1 MNLDIVLN
9 AILEISPNNTGV
21 KGADIAKYLS
31 IEKKS
36 VNSLLYKA
44 KNKYVVVNEYY
55 YWFIK
60 NDTDKAKLS
69 HKLKQEKSI
78 ASEMFPTEN
87 QKEESMSN
95 QEHPFKEMIAEKIA
109 NLRPKLMDV
118 SRRNPLINHSAI
130 KTSTSSIRIVDEQPQ
145 QIVEHLCVSNKSMKL
160 GALPALE
167 EDPIDENVTEFQSA
181 FQAKLRTD
189 PIYLKSLTTID
200 HARDEDAFEK
210 KAKLERELKDRL
222 RIEIGM
228 TPRVVKADKTKLS
241 EHARNHGINPSFNL
255 PTPNV
260 DTADE
265 RHLDDTLQTLLLGRS
280 LSAVAGKIES
290 KDKFYKEEKGLETLY
305 LALGYVVWKEPN
317 SVESKGNFNSPLL
330 LLPVG
335 LDKSKQKDGYVY
347 SIALRDDMLVNPALS
362 HKLEND
368 FGITLNSLPDA
379 DDVLDIESWLQ
390 ETVDKLPKAL
400 QANLRRQATL
410 SIFPFTGIE
419 LFYDLEPDIDF
430 SQFNLLSEMMSGI
443 TPVGDKPFKSELT
456 EHDVESSLA
465 NQLVP
470 HMVMNADSSQFLAMM
485 KVSEG
490 QSLAIEGPP
499 GSGKSQTITNLI
511 ANAIYTG
518 KKVLFVAQKNT
529 ALEVVLSRLQKLGL
543 DKLVLPVTNEHTK
556 NTEFYDKLES
566 RLESRS
572 NGWDNKIQHDQKRQ
586 NEQNKDTLDKY
597 SQVLS
602 QIIPNTQLSVHEAL
616 GLHIKYAGEL
626 DVFAN
631 IASSQCLSVNHA
643 DIKTVLDKSFMR
655 ELSRNIAHIDE
666 QLHNVPAY
674 PQSLFSQ
681 MNQTSLSFYEL
692 NEIKQLILDVGTAF
706 QVALASCDFVDETLL
721 GHREIDVNQKKNT
734 ALDDFL
740 YTLETVI
747 SYFESEQ
754 SPLLMSLTSSS
765 QSLVALLENL
775 PSQATIVSE
784 FKQLLQRLTDSQ
796 GVSNE
801 EALSFQSLS
810 PLYNDNYY
818 EQITALKTLLDKLSQ
833 CAPDADELTEILEQA
848 ASYQKLSKQLIDIKE
863 SVAEDTQRDDSTTFS
878 IESLHDLSLIIQATP
893 ILKNNELLRILSVKP
908 ISTIKSSLFTLE
920 NQAKVIISE
929 GIELENLPSKKE
941 IEETRNCIQTSGLFS
956 FLSTP
961 YKSAVKRFETLYNL
975 PFGGFKA
982 IGKLGACQKLTQ
994 LIELYTKW
1002 SLEDASV
1009 VIGTPEKLNLN
1020 LLKESIT
1027 QIELLENKLKKAGL
1041 LLSDINQDTVRQILT
1056 FVDDEAL
1063 FNGFKNFDKSSL
1075 DTLEENNAELDLALA
1090 ELNEFLTNTSKGTW
1104 EVLILEQFD
1113 SVSSLQSIMASYSA
1127 DRDCYLG
1134 FSTLLDC
1141 IASNINVEKD
1151 GISLSDVEQLTQL
1164 ASALVK
1170 VKPWLLNLSLSDASQ
1185 VSWNNALPINSESSQ
1200 YLTVN
1205 DICDYARKM
1214 EALEDS
1220 AKQLITLYARIDD
1233 TFQEKA
1239 HFIDDINNICTAT
1252 MADEHGVTHLVERT
1266 SIYQQF
1272 IDLGVPLDVVS
1283 HYSSFD
1289 TSLSLAQSIS
1299 LAVLR
1304 SIVVQV
1310 FKEHGNI
1317 LAQSSGNRLTAAQKA
1332 YQHADANIIDLSA
1345 SAVLDKGLEPIEN
1358 ISQGHGIGRKSSFT
1372 DLSLIRHQLGLKRKM
1387 PATKLIKR
1395 SQSALLDLHPCWLMV
1410 PSSIASYLP
1419 RKEIFDLL
1427 IIDEASQM
1435 TPEQSISAL
1444 MRAKQAVI
1452 VGDTNQLPPTSFFAG
1467 VYDDDDD
1474 DDEDVVTVE
1483 ESILELA
1490 NNAFSPKHRL
1500 RWHYRSRHESL
1511 IAFSNH
1517 YVYDN
1522 ELIIFPTPYSGKRDL
1537 GVSLVRADGIYERGL
1552 NPTEANKVVD
1562 GIIHFMK
1569 TTPDKSLGVVTM
1581 NKSQQEH
1588 IEALILQARDTDN
1601 DISDYLAKWEK
1612 TDKGM
1617 SRFFVKNIENVQ
1629 GDERDV
1635 IFISTVY
1642 GKNPQGKFSKNFGPI
1657 NGVAGKRRL
1666 NVLFSRAKERIVT
1679 YTSIPMADF
1688 DTSGAKEGVLLF
1700 KRWLEYSLTGRLG
1713 EQIVHSDDLVA
1724 ETDSPFEDAVI
1735 DVIKNLGFIP
1745 VPQVGVAGYFIDI
1758 GIKHPDYPL
1767 GYICGVECDGASY
1780 HSSKSARDRDIL
1792 REEVLSRLNWSL
1804 YRIWS
1809 TDWFNYKANQI
1820 ELLKAHLEERLQSCL
1835 KDYDA
1840 TNPFTKDESYTN
1852 NDVEQFDAE
1861 KPNSSQ
1867 ENDAQYIEIGSKFS
1881 VAYLSGSIQG
1891 QVANFRLVKS
1901 STDVS
1906 SKANNIQLI
1915 GIDSPLGSAVVDGQ
1929 VNDEVSY
1936 FANNIEMKVKIIS
1949 VED

>member
-9 AILEISPNNTGV
+9 AILELSPDNTGV
-21 KGADIAKYLS
+21 KAADIAKHLS
-31 IEKKS
+31 IEKKT

-44 KNKYVVVNEYY
+44 QNKYVVMDEYY
-55 YWFIK
+55 YWCIK
-60 NDTDKAKLS
+60 TDTDKAKLS
-69 HKLKQEKSI
+69 HKLKQEKSVANEI
-78 ASEMFPTEN
+78 FATEN
-87 QKEESMSN
+87 QKEESMST
-95 QEHPFKEMIAEKIA
+95 QEHPFREMIAEKIA

-118 SRRNPLINHSAI
+118 SRRNPLINHSAS

-145 QIVEHLCVSNKSMKL
+145 QIVEHLCVLNKSMKL

-167 EDPIDENVTEFQSA
+167 EDPVDENVTEFQSA

-189 PIYLKSLTTID
+189 PIYLQSLTTID

-210 KAKLERELKDRL
+210 NAKLERELKDRL
-222 RIEIGM
+222 RIEMGM

-265 RHLDDTLQTLLLGRS
+265 RHLDDTLQTLLLGKS

-330 LLPVG
+330 LLPVC

-347 SIALRDDMLVNPALS
+347 SISLRDDMLVNPALS

-368 FGITLNSLPDA
+368 FGITLNSLPDT
-379 DDVLDIESWLQ
+379 DDLLDVEIWLQ

-430 SQFNLLSEMMSGI
+430 SQFNLLSEMMSGV
-443 TPVGDKPFKSELT
+443 TPDGNKPFKSELSD
-456 EHDVESSLA
+456 HDVEGSLA
-465 NQLVP
+465 SKLVP

-556 NTEFYDKLES
+556 NTEFYDKLEL
-566 RLESRS
+566 RIESRS
-572 NGWDNKIQHDQKRQ
+572 KGWDNKIQHDQKRQ
-586 NEQNKDTLDKY
+586 NEQHKDTLDKY

-602 QIIPNTQLSVHEAL
+602 QIVPDTQLSVHEAL
-616 GLHIKYAGEL
+616 GLHIKHAGEL
-626 DVFAN
+626 DEFAN
-631 IASSQCLSVNHA
+631 VSSNLGLSVNHQA
-643 DIKTVLDKSFMR
+643 IKMVLDKSFMR
-655 ELSRNIAHIDE
+655 ELARNIAHIDE
-666 QLHNVPAY
+666 QLQNVPAY
-674 PQSLFSQ
+674 PESLFSQ
-681 MNQTSLSFYEL
+681 VTQTSLGFYEL
-692 NEIKQLILDVGTAF
+692 NEIKQLIVDVGTTFQAAF
-706 QVALASCDFVDETLL
+706 SSCDFVEDGLL
-721 GHREIDVNQKKNT
+721 GKREIDVNQEKNK
-734 ALDDFL
+734 ALDEL
-740 YTLETVI
+740 LSTIETVI
-747 SYFESEQ
+747 SYCESAQ
-754 SPLLMSLTSSS
+754 SPLLMPLTSS
-765 QSLVALLENL
+765 QNNLVALLEAL
-775 PSQATIVSE
+775 PAQVTVISE
-784 FKQLLQRLTDSQ
+784 FNLLLKRLTESQ
-796 GVSNE
+796 NISNE
-801 EALSFQSLS
+801 DALTFQKLS
-810 PLYNDNYY
+810 PLYNNNHHGP
-818 EQITALKTLLDKLSQ
+818 ITALKTLLDKLGE
-833 CAPDADELTEILEQA
+833 CAPDVDTLTEIPEQA
-848 ASYQKLSKQLIDIKE
+848 ASYQKLTKQIIDIKQT
-863 SVAEDTQRDDSTTFS
+863 VAEDTQREESATFD
-878 IESLHDLSLIIQATP
+878 IQALYDLSLIIQATP
-893 ILKNNELLRILSVKP
+893 ILKNTELLRVLSVKP

-920 NQAKVIISE
+920 NQAKVLLSE
-929 GIELENLPSKKE
+929 GIELEHLPSKKE
-941 IEETRNCIQTSGLFS
+941 IEELRNCIQTSGLFS

-961 YKSAVKRFETLYNL
+961 YKNAVKRFETLYNL
-975 PFGGFKA
+975 PDGGFKA

-994 LIELYTKW
+994 LIDIYTKW
-1002 SLEDASV
+1002 SLEDANA
-1009 VIGTPEKLNLN
+1009 VIETPEKLNLN
-1020 LLKESIT
+1020 LLKESIA
-1027 QIELLENKLKKAGL
+1027 QVELLEKKLKKAGL
-1041 LLSDINQDTVRQILT
+1041 LLSDINQDTVSQITT
-1056 FVDDEAL
+1056 FVDDEVL
-1063 FNGFKNFDKSSL
+1063 FSVFKNLDKSAL
-1075 DTLEENNAELDLALA
+1075 DTLEENYALLEVALA
-1090 ELNEFLTNTSKGTW
+1090 ELNELLNNPTKSTW
-1104 EVLILEQFD
+1104 EALFFEQFG
-1113 SVSSLQSIMASYSA
+1113 SVSSLKSIVSSYSA
-1127 DRDCYLG
+1127 DRECYLA
-1134 FSTLLDC
+1134 FSALMDLVAT
-1141 IASNINVEKD
+1141 NIDVERS
-1151 GISLSDVEQLTQL
+1151 GVSLSDIEQLMQL
-1164 ASALVK
+1164 ANALAK

-1185 VSWNNALPINSESSQ
+1185 VSWDNALPINSESSQ

-1220 AKQLITLYARIDD
+1220 VKQLITLYARVDGA
-1233 TFQEKA
+1233 FQEQA
-1239 HFIDDINNICTAT
+1239 HSIFDIKNICTAT
-1252 MADEHGVTHLVERT
+1252 IADEHGVTHLVERT

-1272 IDLGVPLDVVS
+1272 VDLGVPLDVVS
-1283 HYSSFD
+1283 HYSSLD
-1289 TSLSLAQSIS
+1289 TSLGLAQSVS

-1304 SIVVQV
+1304 SVVDQV

-1358 ISQGHGIGRKSSFT
+1358 ISQGLGIGRKSSFT

-1467 VYDDDDD
+1467 VYDDEDE
-1474 DDEDVVTVE
+1474 DEDVATVE

-1522 ELIIFPTPYSGKRDL
+1522 ELIIFPTPHSGKSDL

-1562 GIIHFMK
+1562 GILHFMK

-1588 IEALILQARDTDN
+1588 IEALILQARDADN
-1601 DISDYLAKWEK
+1601 DISDYLAKWEEI
-1612 TDKGM
+1612 DKGM

-1642 GKNPQGKFSKNFGPI
+1642 GKNSQGKFSKNFGPI

-1700 KRWLEYSLTGRLG
+1700 KRWLEYSATGRLG
-1713 EQIVHSDDLVA
+1713 EQVLHSDDVVA

-1820 ELLKAHLEERLQSCL
+1820 ELLKAQLEERLQACI
-1835 KDYDA
+1835 KEYDA
-1840 TNPFTKDESYTN
+1840 TGHQAKDEIPMQNDIEQAELENQYSSHN
-1852 NDVEQFDAE
+1852 NDTL
-1861 KPNSSQ
+1861 
-1867 ENDAQYIEIGSKFS
+1867 YIEIGSKFS
-1881 VAYLSGSIQG
+1881 VEYLSGSIQG

-1936 FANNIEMKVKIIS
+1936 FANNIEMKVKIVS
-1949 VED
+1949 VEN

>member
-9 AILEISPNNTGV
+9 TILEISPDNTGV
-21 KGADIAKYLS
+21 KASEIANHLL
-31 IEKKS
+31 IEKKII
-36 VNSLLYKA
+36 NRLLYKVQ
-44 KNKYVVVNEYY
+44 NKYAVMDENY

-60 NDTDKAKLS
+60 TDTDKAKLS
-69 HKLKQEKSI
+69 HKLKQEKSV
-78 ASEMFPTEN
+78 ACETLATEN
-87 QKEESMSN
+87 HKEESMSN
-95 QEHPFKEMIAEKIA
+95 QEHLFREMIAEKIA

-118 SRRNPLINHSAI
+118 SRRNPLINHSAN
-130 KTSTSSIRIVDEQPQ
+130 KTFTSSIRIVDEQLQ
-145 QIVEHLCVSNKSMKL
+145 QIFEHLCVNSRSMKL

-181 FQAKLRTD
+181 FQSKLRTD
-189 PIYLKSLTTID
+189 QIYLKSLTTID
-200 HARDEDAFEK
+200 HERDEDAFEK

-222 RIEIGM
+222 RIEMGM
-228 TPRVVKADKTKLS
+228 TPRVIKVDKTKLS

-255 PTPNV
+255 PEPNV
-260 DTADE
+260 NIEDE
-265 RHLDDTLQTLLLGRS
+265 RHLDDTLQTLLLGKS

-305 LALGYVVWKEPN
+305 LTLGYVVWTEPN
-317 SVESKGNFNSPLL
+317 SVESKGSFNSPLL
-330 LLPVG
+330 LLPVM
-335 LDKSKQKDGYVY
+335 LDKSKQKDGYIY
-347 SIALRDDMLVNPALS
+347 TIALRDDMLVNPALS

-368 FGITLNSLPDA
+368 FGITLNSLPDS
-379 DDVLDIESWLQ
+379 DDILGIDNWLQ
-390 ETVDKLPKAL
+390 ETVDKLPKSL

-430 SQFNLLSEMMSGI
+430 SQFKLLSEMMSGV
-443 TPVGDKPFKSELT
+443 TPDGNKPFKSELT
-456 EHDVESSLA
+456 DYDVESSLA

-566 RLESRS
+566 RIELRS
-572 NGWDNKIQHDQKRQ
+572 NGWDNKIQQDQKRQ
-586 NEQNKDTLDKY
+586 NEQHKETLDKY

-602 QIIPNTQLSVHEAL
+602 QFVPNTQLSVHEAL
-616 GLHIKYAGEL
+616 GLHIKHADEL
-626 DVFAN
+626 DTFASN
-631 IASSQCLSVNHA
+631 SSGPFLSVKHET
-643 DIKTVLDKSFMR
+643 IKMVLDKLFMS

-666 QLHNVPAY
+666 QLQNVPAY
-674 PQSLFSQ
+674 PESLLSQ
-681 MNQTSLSFYEL
+681 VTQTSLGFYEL
-692 NEIKQLILDVGTAF
+692 NEIKQLIVDVGTTFQAAF
-706 QVALASCDFVDETLL
+706 TSCDFVEDVLL
-721 GHREIDVNQKKNT
+721 GKREIDVNQEKNK

-740 YTLETVI
+740 STLETVI
-747 SYFESEQ
+747 SYSESTQ
-754 SPLLMSLTSSS
+754 SPLLKALTSS
-765 QSLVALLENL
+765 QHNLVALLESL
-775 PSQATIVSE
+775 PSQTTITSE
-784 FKQLLQRLTDSQ
+784 FTRLLKKLTECKN
-796 GVSNE
+796 VSNE
-801 EALSFQSLS
+801 EEFTFHGLS
-810 PLYNDNYY
+810 PLYNDNH
-818 EQITALKTLLDKLSQ
+818 QGPITTLVTLLDKLGQ
-833 CAPDADELTEILEQA
+833 CVPDADTLTDIPEQA
-848 ASYQKLSKQLIDIKE
+848 GSYQDVAKQIIDIKQ
-863 SVAEDTQRDDSTTFS
+863 SVAEDLQREDSATFS
-878 IESLHDLSLIIQATP
+878 IQSLHDLSLIIQDTP
-893 ILKNNELLRILSVKP
+893 ILKNNELLRTLSVKS
-908 ISTIKSSLFTLE
+908 ISTIKSSLFNLE
-920 NQAKVIISE
+920 NQAKVLISE
-929 GIELENLPSKKE
+929 GVELEFLPSKKE
-941 IEETRNCIQTSGLFS
+941 IEDTRNCIQTSGLFS

-961 YKSAVKRFETLYNL
+961 YKNATKRFELLYNL
-975 PFGGFKA
+975 PNGGFKT

-994 LIELYTKW
+994 LLDIYTKW
-1002 SLEDASV
+1002 SLEDANV
-1009 VIGTPEKLNLN
+1009 VIETPEKLNFN
-1020 LLKESIT
+1020 LLKESIA
-1027 QIELLENKLKKAGL
+1027 QVDLLEKKLKKAGL
-1041 LLSDINQDTVRQILT
+1041 LLSDINQDTVSQITT

-1063 FNGFKNFDKSSL
+1063 FSAFKTLDKSSL
-1075 DTLEENNAELDLALA
+1075 DTLENNYAVLEQALA
-1090 ELNEFLTNTSKGTW
+1090 EFNEFLNNTQKGTW
-1104 EVLILEQFD
+1104 EALILEQFG
-1113 SVSSLQSIMASYSA
+1113 SVSSFKSIVSSYNSDRESYLAFSA
-1127 DRDCYLG
+1127 
-1134 FSTLLDC
+1134 LLDSV
-1141 IASNINVEKD
+1141 ATNTGVEKN
-1151 GISLSDVEQLTQL
+1151 GISLSDVEQLAQL
-1164 ASALVK
+1164 ANALNNVK
-1170 VKPWLLNLSLSDASQ
+1170 SRLVNLSLNDAIN
-1185 VSWNNALPINSESSQ
+1185 VSWDNALPMNIGDSQ
-1200 YLTVN
+1200 YPTL
-1205 DICDYARKM
+1205 DYITDCAKKM
-1214 EALEDS
+1214 EALENS
-1220 AKQLITLYARIDD
+1220 AKQLITLYARVDD
-1233 TFQEKA
+1233 IFQEQV
-1239 HFIDDINNICTAT
+1239 HTIDNIKKICIAT
-1252 MADEHGVTHLVERT
+1252 MEDEHGVTHLVERS
-1266 SIYQQF
+1266 SIYQNF
-1272 IDLGVPLDVVS
+1272 VDLGVSLDVVS
-1283 HYSSFD
+1283 HYSSLD
-1289 TSLSLAQSIS
+1289 TLLSLAQSIS

-1304 SIVVQV
+1304 SIVDQV
-1310 FKEHGNI
+1310 FMEHGNI

-1332 YQHADANIIDLSA
+1332 YQHADANIIGLSA
-1345 SAVLDKGLEPIEN
+1345 SAVLDKGIEPIEN
-1358 ISQGHGIGRKSSFT
+1358 ISQGVGIGRKSSFT
-1372 DLSLIRHQLGLKRKM
+1372 NLSLIRHQLGLKRKM

-1395 SQSALLDLHPCWLMV
+1395 SQGALLDLHPCWLMV

-1419 RKEIFDLL
+1419 REEIFDLL

-1452 VGDTNQLPPTSFFAG
+1452 VGDTNQLPPTRFFAG
-1467 VYDDDDD
+1467 VYDDEDE
-1474 DDEDVVTVE
+1474 DEDVATVE

-1490 NNAFSPKHRL
+1490 NNACSPKHRL
-1500 RWHYRSRHESL
+1500 RWHYRSKHESL

-1522 ELIIFPTPYSGKRDL
+1522 ELIIFPTPHSGKSDL

-1588 IEALILQARDTDN
+1588 IEALILQARDADN
-1601 DISDYLAKWEK
+1601 DISDYLATWEE

-1642 GKNPQGKFSKNFGPI
+1642 GKNAQGKFSKNFGPI
-1657 NGVAGKRRL
+1657 NGAAGKRRL

-1679 YTSIPMADF
+1679 FTSIPMADF
-1688 DTSGAKEGVLLF
+1688 DISGAKEGVLLF
-1700 KRWLEYSLTGRLG
+1700 KRWLEYSASGRLG
-1713 EQIVHSDDLVA
+1713 EQILHSDDLVA

-1820 ELLKAHLEERLQSCL
+1820 ELLKAHLEERLQACI
-1835 KDYDA
+1835 KEYDA
-1840 TNPFTKDESYTN
+1840 TGHLAKDEIPIQS
-1852 NDVEQFDAE
+1852 DIEQAE
-1861 KPNSSQ
+1861 KENQDSSQ
-1867 ENDAQYIEIGSKFS
+1867 NTDSLYIEIGSKFS

-1891 QVANFRLVKS
+1891 QVGNFRLVKS

-1936 FANNIEMKVKIIS
+1936 FANNIEMKVKIVS

>member
-1 MNLDIVLN
+1 MSKTSHQFHDV
-9 AILEISPNNTGV
+9 
-21 KGADIAKYLS
+21 IA
-31 IEKKS
+31 
-36 VNSLLYKA
+36 N
-44 KNKYVVVNEYY
+44 
-55 YWFIK
+55 
-60 NDTDKAKLS
+60 
-69 HKLKQEKSI
+69 
-78 ASEMFPTEN
+78 
-87 QKEESMSN
+87 
-95 QEHPFKEMIAEKIA
+95 KIA

-130 KTSTSSIRIVDEQPQ
+130 RTSTSSIRIVDEQPQ
-145 QIVEHLCVSNKSMKL
+145 QIVEYLCIINKSMKL

-189 PIYLKSLTTID
+189 PIYLQSLTTVD
-200 HARDEDAFEK
+200 QERDEDAFEN

-222 RIEIGM
+222 RIEMGM
-228 TPRVVKADKTKLS
+228 IPRVVKVDKTKLS

-255 PTPNV
+255 PEPNV
-260 DTADE
+260 KTEDD
-265 RHLDDTLQTLLLGRS
+265 RHLDDTLQTLLLGKS

-317 SVESKGNFNSPLL
+317 AVESKGSFNSPLL

-335 LDKSKQKDGYVY
+335 LEKSKQKGGYVY

-368 FGITLNSLPDA
+368 FGITLNSLPDLNN
-379 DDVLDIESWLQ
+379 VLDIDNWLQ

-430 SQFNLLSEMMSGI
+430 SQFNLLSEMMSGV
-443 TPVGDKPFKSELT
+443 TPDGNKPFKSELT
-456 EHDVESSLA
+456 AHDVDNSLA
-465 NQLVP
+465 NKLVP
-470 HMVMNADSSQFLAMM
+470 HMVMNSDSSQFLAMM

-490 QSLAIEGPP
+490 QNLAIEGPP

-556 NTEFYDKLES
+556 NTEFYDKLAS
-566 RLESRS
+566 RIELSS
-572 NGWDNKIQHDQKRQ
+572 NGWDNELKHDQMRQ
-586 NEQNKDTLDKY
+586 NEQHKDTLDKY

-602 QIIPNTQLSVHEAL
+602 QFVPNTQLSVHEAL
-616 GLHIKYAGEL
+616 GLHIKYSDEL
-626 DVFAN
+626 DTLVSY
-631 IASSQCLSVNHA
+631 ASGPFLSVKHES
-643 DIKTVLDKSFMR
+643 IKIVLDKLFMS

-666 QLHNVPAY
+666 QLQNVPAY
-674 PQSLFSQ
+674 PESLFSQ
-681 MNQTSLSFYEL
+681 VNQTSLGFYEL
-692 NEIKQLILDVGTAF
+692 NEIKQFIVDVGTTF
-706 QVALASCDFVDETLL
+706 QAACTSCDFEEDAIS
-721 GHREIDVNQKKNT
+721 GKREIDVNQEKNK

-740 YTLETVI
+740 STLKTVI
-747 SYFESEQ
+747 SHFESTQ
-754 SPLLMSLTSSS
+754 SPLLKALNSD
-765 QSLVALLENL
+765 QYNLVSLLESL
-775 PSQATIVSE
+775 PTQATVISE
-784 FKQLLQRLTDSQ
+784 FTLLLKRLTESQ
-796 GVSNE
+796 NISNDE
-801 EALSFQSLS
+801 ELTFHGLSL
-810 PLYNDNYY
+810 LYNDNHYGPLS
-818 EQITALKTLLDKLSQ
+818 ALETLLDKLCQ
-833 CAPDADELTEILEQA
+833 CVSDADKLTDISEQV
-848 ASYQKLSKQLIDIKE
+848 ASYQDVALQIINIKQ
-863 SVAEDTQRDDSTTFS
+863 SVAEDLQREDSAKFS
-878 IESLHDLSLIIQATP
+878 VQSLHDLSLIIQDTP
-893 ILKNNELLRILSVKP
+893 ILNNNELLRTLSVKP
-908 ISTIKSSLFTLE
+908 ISTIKSSLFNLE
-920 NQAKVIISE
+920 NQAKVLVSE
-929 GIELENLPSKKE
+929 GIELERLPSKME
-941 IEETRNCIQTSGLFS
+941 IENARNCIQTSGLFS
-956 FLSTP
+956 FLSTH
-961 YKSAVKRFETLYNL
+961 YKNAVKLFESIYSL
-975 PFGGFKA
+975 PSGGFKT

-994 LIELYTKW
+994 LLEIYTKW
-1002 SLEDASV
+1002 SLEDANV
-1009 VIGTPEKLNLN
+1009 VIATPEKLNFN
-1020 LLKESIT
+1020 LLKESIA
-1027 QIELLENKLKKAGL
+1027 QVELLEKKLKKAGL
-1041 LLSDINQDTVRQILT
+1041 LLSDINQDTVSQITT
-1056 FVDDEAL
+1056 FVNDEAL
-1063 FNGFKNFDKSSL
+1063 FSAFKTLDKSSL
-1075 DTLEENNAELDLALA
+1075 DTLENNYTVLEQALA
-1090 ELNEFLTNTSKGTW
+1090 EFNEFLNNAQKATW
-1104 EVLILEQFD
+1104 EALILEQFGSVSMFKSIVSSYNVDRESYLAFSSLLD
-1113 SVSSLQSIMASYSA
+1113 SVAA
-1127 DRDCYLG
+1127 
-1134 FSTLLDC
+1134 
-1141 IASNINVEKD
+1141 NIGVEKSN
-1151 GISLSDVEQLTQL
+1151 ISLSDIAQLSHL
-1164 ASALVK
+1164 ANDLTK
-1170 VKPWLLNLSLSDASQ
+1170 VKPWLLNLSLNDA
-1185 VSWNNALPINSESSQ
+1185 NNVPWQNLIPRNTENGHYVTLRYISECAKKIE
-1200 YLTVN
+1200 V
-1205 DICDYARKM
+1205 
-1214 EALEDS
+1214 LEELS
-1220 AKQLITLYARIDD
+1220 KQLIILFSKVDD
-1233 TFQEKA
+1233 TFQEQA
-1239 HFIDDINNICTAT
+1239 HTINNIKKICTAT
-1252 MADEHGVTHLVERT
+1252 MDDEYGVTHLVERS

-1272 IDLGVPLDVVS
+1272 IDLGVPLDIVS
-1283 HYSSFD
+1283 YYYSLESP
-1289 TSLSLAQSIS
+1289 LSLAQSIC
-1299 LAVLR
+1299 LAILR
-1304 SIVVQV
+1304 SVVKQV
-1310 FKEHGNI
+1310 FQEHGNI

-1332 YQHADANIIDLSA
+1332 FQHNDKELINLS
-1345 SAVLDKGLEPIEN
+1345 SEAVLNRGLKPL
-1358 ISQGHGIGRKSSFT
+1358 ISIAEGVGVGKKSAYT
-1372 DLSLIRHQLGLKRKM
+1372 DLSLISHQVALKRKM
-1387 PATKLIKR
+1387 SVTKLIKR
-1395 SQSALLDLHPCWLMV
+1395 SQNALLGLHPCWLMV

-1467 VYDDDDD
+1467 VYDDEDE
-1474 DDEDVVTVE
+1474 DEDVVTVE

-1500 RWHYRSRHESL
+1500 RWHYRSKHESL

-1522 ELIIFPTPYSGKRDL
+1522 ELIIFPTPHSGKRDL

-1588 IEALILQARDTDN
+1588 IEALILQTRDTDN
-1601 DISDYLAKWEK
+1601 DISDYLARWEE

-1642 GKNPQGKFSKNFGPI
+1642 GKNAQGKFSKNFGPI

-1679 YTSIPMADF
+1679 FTSIPMADF

-1700 KRWLEYSLTGRLG
+1700 KRWLEYSSTGRLG

-1840 TNPFTKDESYTN
+1840 TNPYTKNESYTN
-1852 NDVEQFDAE
+1852 NDVVQFDAE
-1861 KPNSSQ
+1861 KPNSLQ

-1936 FANNIEMKVKIIS
+1936 FANNIEMKVKIVS